1 MTNDFLILG
10 NSATSG
16 SFVTNDSILF
26 STFGSA
32 SNFEVPD
39 FVASAS
45 FEIST
50 VNKNITSDATFT
62 VDTFS
67 SSSYNGVIY
76 DYILIDTGVGC
87 RTGQFLTTQDNGNID
102 YTDTSTKAIGGDS
115 SIPSISAV
123 INGSNINIQVTSG
136 SGYTFKSLVKKL

>member
-1 MTNDFLILG
+1 MANDFLILG

-16 SFVTNDSILF
+16 SFVTNNSILF

-32 SNFEVPD
+32 NNFEVPD

-50 VNKNITSDATFT
+50 INKNITSDAIFT
-62 VDTFS
+62 VDTFTT
-67 SSSYNGVIY
+67 SSYNGVVY
-76 DYILIDTGVGC
+76 DYVLIDAGVGC
-87 RTGQFLTTQDNGNID
+87 RTGQFLITQDNGNIN

-115 SIPSISAV
+115 SIPSISATISGGNV
-123 INGSNINIQVTSG
+123 NIQVISG
-136 SGYTFKSLVKKL
+136 SGYTFKSLAKKL

>member
-1 MTNDFLILG
+1 MANDFLILG
-10 NSATSG
+10 NSAASG
-16 SFVTNDSILF
+16 SFITNNSILF

-50 VNKNITSDATFT
+50 INKNITSDAIFT
-62 VDTFS
+62 VDTFTT
-67 SSSYNGVIY
+67 SSYNGVIY
-76 DYILIDTGVGC
+76 DYILINTGVGC
-87 RTGQFLTTQDNGNID
+87 RTGQFFTTQDSGDID
-102 YTDTSTKAIGGDS
+102 YTDTSTKDIGGDS
-115 SIPSISAV
+115 SIPSISAT
-123 INGSNINIQVTSG
+123 ISGSNVNVQVASG